1 VLLIQVI
8 IIDESQ
14 VRELQELRHTVSGRE
29 IKTVCQ
35 HGLDIAR
42 ACGVTNDN
50 ASPPISPVTSSSEYC
65 TVFEGEDAASHNEEE
80 IGHIEG
86 ERNQEGAQN
95 DINAAPTITG
105 NSLQATVTPAD
116 KPGYPPWDVE
126 YNSNTTASLN
136 LNLMHKLT
144 QEGMTSVTFSLDGKY
159 LATASSS
166 GILSIFDSKTGERT
180 MHR

>member
-1 VLLIQVI
+1 MLLIQVI
-8 IIDESQ
+8 IDESK
-14 VRELQELRHTVSGRE
+14 VRELQELRHTISSRG

-50 ASPPISPVTSSSEYC
+50 ASPPISPVSSSSEYC
-65 TVFEGEDAASHNEEE
+65 TIFEGEDAAPDNAKE
-80 IGHIEG
+80 IGHIKG

-95 DINAAPTITG
+95 DINVAPAITG
-105 NSLQATVTPAD
+105 TPLQATVTPANE
-116 KPGYPPWDVE
+116 YLVWDLE

-136 LNLMHKLT
+136 LNLVHKLT
-144 QEGMTSVTFSLDGKY
+144 QEGITNVTFSMDGKY

-166 GILSIFDSKTGERT
+166 GILSIFDSKTRERT

>member
-1 VLLIQVI
+1 MNELLIQV

-14 VRELQELRHTVSGRE
+14 VRESQELRHTISGRE

-50 ASPPISPVTSSSEYC
+50 ASPPISPVSSSSEYC

-86 ERNQEGAQN
+86 ERSQE
-95 DINAAPTITG
+95 DINVALAITG
-105 NSLQATVTPAD
+105 TSLQATVTSAD
-116 KPGYPPWDVE
+116 KPGYPAWNV
-126 YNSNTTASLN
+126 YNSNTVASLN
-136 LNLMHKLT
+136 LNLVHKLSL
-144 QEGMTSVTFSLDGKY
+144 EGRTKVAFSMDGKY
-159 LATASSS
+159 LATASSL
-166 GILSIFDSKTGERT
+166 GIVSIFDSKTGEII